1 MNTRALSWRTTLQ
14 RHPWNYVVRC
24 FCWASLQQVH
34 FGVAE
39 LRFGRCH
46 LVAAASRRATPAPCF
61 TS

>member
-1 MNTRALSWRTTLQ
+1 MNARALSWRTALQ

-46 LVAAASRRATPAPCF
+46 LVAVAPRSASLAWHL